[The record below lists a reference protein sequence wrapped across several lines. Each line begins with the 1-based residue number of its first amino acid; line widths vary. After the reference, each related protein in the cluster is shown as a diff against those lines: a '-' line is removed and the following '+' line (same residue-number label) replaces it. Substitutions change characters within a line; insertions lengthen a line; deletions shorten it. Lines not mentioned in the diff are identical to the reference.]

1 MKHELNPMIYYLFIP
16 IIFSYI
22 YILVKYWKVRF
33 LESIIITSIIFL
45 GVNSLYFFVYA
56 TTDYSINVLYLA
68 AIQVIFVILFVIRGL
83 TIKKT
88 PVYSE
93 SSNELNIFLN
103 LIFLI
108 GIFIFNNL
116 SMHNRFRLAIPS
128 FYEDAANQWDIL
140 LRILE
145 LNRFPSISYPFGFHG
160 NAWFTISLF
169 ANLLSKFKDYVFITN
184 IFVLYLWY
192 IQFLIVSIFSIL
204 INRLTNTI
212 NKGFISKIIVSIIS
226 VTFCSIIS
234 FNFLEWGFYSNW
246 FNHLFLFGFI
256 LFLPYLRL
264 KNYVFWIP
272 ILFGFFYSY
281 SFFMPVLLMYF
292 GYTYYKSR
300 DKFYLVLLI
309 LSTMLSTVFCIQLFN
324 YVGVKYLIITPG
336 GFFTYSFF
344 TVILYII
351 FGVAYTRIKAHTSN
365 NTDIFLS
372 SFGNAFLA
380 FCVILAVSQLLMG
393 GKLQY
398 SFYKSLAS
406 VILIYGVFS
415 SAGLLLVIHA
425 SIEYIK
431 KIKIHSIFIFSAT
444 VILIVYT
451 LGLILP
457 IFAPIGHSYTQK
469 TMSLNPSLSD
479 LLSGQSNF
487 FSNNSEKYNIVIYA
501 LENFDSYENLIY
513 IDGDYQSTRWATGS
527 YLRTKF
533 SVIYDYSNVLLYKNY
548 PYYISQLHKL
558 NSKTIILNPTRL
570 LEVDCGASKLIEEVN
585 KSNGR
590 VLIYPP
596 FDQEMFNRNCRRSS
610 SLST

>member
-1 MKHELNPMIYYLFIP
+1 MIYYIFIP
-16 IIFSYI
+16 IIFTYI

-45 GVNSLYFFVYA
+45 GVNSLYFFVNA
-56 TTDYSINVLYLA
+56 AADLSINVYYLA
-68 AIQVIFVILFVIRGL
+68 AIQVNFAILFVIRGL
-83 TIKKT
+83 KIKKT
-88 PVYSE
+88 PDYPPSG
-93 SSNELNIFLN
+93 NELNIFLN
-103 LIFLI
+103 LIFI
-108 GIFIFNNL
+108 ICIFIINNL
-116 SMHNRFRLAIPS
+116 SIHNRFRLAIPS

-145 LNRFPSISYPFGFHG
+145 VNRFSSISYPFGFHG

-169 ANLLSKFKDYVFITN
+169 SNLLQKFKDYVFITN

-212 NKGFISKIIVSIIS
+212 NKDFLSKIIVSIIS

-256 LFLPYLRL
+256 LFLPFLRL

-281 SFFMPVLLMYF
+281 SFFMPVLLIYF
-292 GYTYYKSR
+292 GYKYYRSR
-300 DKFYLVLLI
+300 DKFYLVLFI
-309 LSTMLSTVFCIQLFN
+309 FTTMLSTVFCVQLFY
-324 YVGVKYLIITPG
+324 YVGVKYLIVTPG

-351 FGVAYTRIKAHTSN
+351 FSVAYTRIKAGTTN
-365 NTDIFLS
+365 KTDIILS
-372 SFGNAFLA
+372 SFGNAFLV
-380 FCVILAVSQLLMG
+380 FSVILAVSQLLFG

-415 SAGLLLVIHA
+415 SAGLLFLFHV
-425 SIEYIK
+425 SIGYIK
-431 KIKIHSIFIFSAT
+431 KIKIYSIFIFSAT
-444 VILIVYT
+444 IILVVYT
-451 LGLILP
+451 VGLILP
-457 IFAPIGHSYTQK
+457 IFAPIGHPTQN
-469 TMSLNPSLSD
+469 TLSLNPSLSD

-513 IDGDYQSTRWATGS
+513 IDDDYQSTRWATGS

-533 SVIYDYSNVLLYKNY
+533 TVIYDYSHVLLYKNY
-548 PYYISQLHKL
+548 PYYISQLKKL
-558 NSKTIILNPTRL
+558 NSKTIILNPVRL
-570 LEVDCGASKLIEEVN
+570 LEVDCGADKLIEEVN

-590 VLIYPP
+590 VRIYPP
-596 FDQEMFNRNCRRSS
+596 FDQEMFNRNCRKSS
-610 SLST
+610 SQPT